1 MMKKYLYSSLLV
13 LAGGVLLA
21 NTTVAYADSPSA
33 SEKEAIAQLV
43 NQGKIKAEEA
53 DQVKLIGFEDKET
66 QAEGNQEKKAFNQYR
81 DPKGTWMQTNGKWW
95 FKYGSGGYAKNWE
108 QLDDK
113 WYYFD
118 DQGWMKENTW
128 IQPDGNYYYLSASG
142 AMVTGYQR
150 VNGTPY
156 FFRDSGVWVE
166 NRGQAL
172 GEYAKTFVGKVPYD
186 WGGTD
191 LNSGV
196 DCSGFTMAIH
206 AKFNIY
212 IGRTTGEQAEGGK
225 FIYSGS
231 QLPGDL
237 ILYNGD
243 QGSNQHVGIYVGGG
257 NVVHAPRP
265 GQYVSYMNQYGMDQN
280 TIRRY
285 W

>member
-1 MMKKYLYSSLLV
+1 MKKYLYSSLLV

-108 QLDDK
+108 QLDGK

-156 FFRDSGVWVE
+156 FFRESGVWVE

-206 AKFNIY
+206 AKFDISIPRVTY
-212 IGRTTGEQAEGGK
+212 DQATGGS
-225 FIYSGS
+225 YVSNGS
-231 QLPGDL
+231 QQAGDL
-237 ILYNGD
+237 ILYNSEETND
-243 QGSNQHVGIYVGGG
+243 HVGI
-257 NVVHAPRP
+257 
-265 GQYVSYMNQYGMDQN
+265 
-280 TIRRY
+280 
-285 W
+285 

>member
-1 MMKKYLYSSLLV
+1 MKKYLYSSLLV

-66 QAEGNQEKKAFNQYR
+66 QAEGNQEKKSFNQYR

-108 QLDDK
+108 QLDGK

-172 GEYAKTFVGKVPYD
+172 GEYAETFVGKIPYV
-186 WGGTD
+186 WGGSD

-206 AKFNIY
+206 DKFDISIPRVTY
-212 IGRTTGEQAEGGK
+212 DQATG
-225 FIYSGS
+225 GS
-231 QLPGDL
+231 
-237 ILYNGD
+237 
-243 QGSNQHVGIYVGGG
+243 
-257 NVVHAPRP
+257 
-265 GQYVSYMNQYGMDQN
+265 YVSNCS
-280 TIRRY
+280 
-285 W
+285 

>member
-1 MMKKYLYSSLLV
+1 MKKYLYSSLLV

-66 QAEGNQEKKAFNQYR
+66 QAEGNQEKKVFNQYR

-108 QLDDK
+108 QLDGK

-156 FFRDSGVWVE
+156 FFRASGVWIE

-206 AKFNIY
+206 AKFDISIPRVTY
-212 IGRTTGEQAEGGK
+212 DQATGGS
-225 FIYSGS
+225 YVSNGS
-231 QLPGDL
+231 QQAGDL
-237 ILYNGD
+237 ILYNGEGTND
-243 QGSNQHVGIYVGGG
+243 HVGIYVGGG

>member
-33 SEKEAIAQLV
+33 SEKEAITQLV

-108 QLDDK
+108 QLDGK

-172 GEYAKTFVGKVPYD
+172 GEYAETFVGKIPYV
-186 WGGTD
+186 WGGAD
-191 LNSGV
+191 LDSGV
-196 DCSGFTMAIH
+196 DCSGFTVAIH
-206 AKFNIY
+206 AKFDISIPRVTY
-212 IGRTTGEQAEGGK
+212 DQATGGS
-225 FIYSGS
+225 YVSNGS
-231 QLPGDL
+231 QQAGDL
-237 ILYNGD
+237 ILYNSEETND
-243 QGSNQHVGIYVGGG
+243 HVGIYVGGG
-257 NVVHAPRP
+257 KVVHAPYP
-265 GQYVSYMNQYGMDQN
+265 GRYVSYMDQYGITQN

>member
-1 MMKKYLYSSLLV
+1 
-13 LAGGVLLA
+13 
-21 NTTVAYADSPSA
+21 
-33 SEKEAIAQLV
+33 
-43 NQGKIKAEEA
+43 
-53 DQVKLIGFEDKET
+53 
-66 QAEGNQEKKAFNQYR
+66 
-81 DPKGTWMQTNGKWW
+81 
-95 FKYGSGGYAKNWE
+95 
-108 QLDDK
+108 
-113 WYYFD
+113 
-118 DQGWMKENTW
+118 MKENTW

-156 FFRDSGVWVE
+156 FFRESGVWVE

-172 GEYAKTFVGKVPYD
+172 GEYAKTFVGKIPYV
-186 WGGTD
+186 WGGAD

-206 AKFNIY
+206 AKFDISIPRVTY
-212 IGRTTGEQAEGGK
+212 GQATGGS
-225 FIYSGS
+225 YVSNGS

-257 NVVHAPRP
+257 KVVHAPDR
-265 GQYVSYMNQYGMDQN
+265 GQDVSYMNQYGMEQN

>member
-1 MMKKYLYSSLLV
+1 MLIPHQQVRKKRLL
-13 LAGGVLLA
+13 
-21 NTTVAYADSPSA
+21 
-33 SEKEAIAQLV
+33 
-43 NQGKIKAEEA
+43 QGKIKAEEA

-172 GEYAKTFVGKVPYD
+172 GEYAKTFVGKIPYV
-186 WGGTD
+186 WGGAD

-206 AKFNIY
+206 AKFDISIPRVTY
-212 IGRTTGEQAEGGK
+212 GQATGGS
-225 FIYSGS
+225 YVSNGS

-257 NVVHAPRP
+257 KVVHAPDR
-265 GQYVSYMNQYGMDQN
+265 GQDVSYMNQYGMEQN

>member
-1 MMKKYLYSSLLV
+1 MKKYLYSSLLV

-66 QAEGNQEKKAFNQYR
+66 QAEGNQEKKVFNQYR

-108 QLDDK
+108 QLDGK

-156 FFRDSGVWVE
+156 FFRASGVWVE

-206 AKFNIY
+206 AKFDISIPRVTY
-212 IGRTTGEQAEGGK
+212 DQATGGS
-225 FIYSGS
+225 YVSNGS
-231 QLPGDL
+231 QQAGDL
-237 ILYNGD
+237 ILYNGEGTND
-243 QGSNQHVGIYVGGG
+243 HVGIYVGGG

>member
-1 MMKKYLYSSLLV
+1 MKKYLYSSLLV

-66 QAEGNQEKKAFNQYR
+66 QAEGNQEKKVFNQYR

-108 QLDDK
+108 QLDCK

-118 DQGWMKENTW
+118 NQGWMKESTW
-128 IQPDGNYYYLSASG
+128 VQPDGNYYYLSASG

-156 FFRDSGVWVE
+156 FFRASGVWVE

-172 GEYAKTFVGKVPYD
+172 GEYAETFVGKVPYD

-206 AKFNIY
+206 AKFDISIPRVTY
-212 IGRTTGEQAEGGK
+212 DQATGGS
-225 FIYSGS
+225 YVSNGS
-231 QLPGDL
+231 QQTGDL
-237 ILYNGD
+237 ILYNGEGTND
-243 QGSNQHVGIYVGGG
+243 HVGIYVGGG

>member
-1 MMKKYLYSSLLV
+1 MKKYLYSSLLV

-66 QAEGNQEKKAFNQYR
+66 QAEGNQEKKVFNQYR

-108 QLDDK
+108 QLDGK

-156 FFRDSGVWVE
+156 FFRESGVWVE

-206 AKFNIY
+206 AKFDISIPRVTY
-212 IGRTTGEQAEGGK
+212 DQATGGS
-225 FIYSGS
+225 YVSNGS
-231 QLPGDL
+231 QQAGDL
-237 ILYNGD
+237 ILYNGEGTND
-243 QGSNQHVGIYVGGG
+243 HVGIYVGGG

>member
-1 MMKKYLYSSLLV
+1 MKKYLYSSLLV

-66 QAEGNQEKKAFNQYR
+66 QAEGNQEKKAFNHYR

-108 QLDDK
+108 QLDGK

-156 FFRDSGVWVE
+156 FFRESGVWVE
-166 NRGQAL
+166 NRG
-172 GEYAKTFVGKVPYD
+172 
-186 WGGTD
+186 
-191 LNSGV
+191 
-196 DCSGFTMAIH
+196 
-206 AKFNIY
+206 
-212 IGRTTGEQAEGGK
+212 
-225 FIYSGS
+225 
-231 QLPGDL
+231 
-237 ILYNGD
+237 
-243 QGSNQHVGIYVGGG
+243 
-257 NVVHAPRP
+257 
-265 GQYVSYMNQYGMDQN
+265 
-280 TIRRY
+280 
-285 W
+285 

>member
-1 MMKKYLYSSLLV
+1 MKKYLYSSLLV

-108 QLDDK
+108 QLDGK

-150 VNGTPY
+150 VNGTP
-156 FFRDSGVWVE
+156 
-166 NRGQAL
+166 
-172 GEYAKTFVGKVPYD
+172 
-186 WGGTD
+186 
-191 LNSGV
+191 
-196 DCSGFTMAIH
+196 
-206 AKFNIY
+206 
-212 IGRTTGEQAEGGK
+212 
-225 FIYSGS
+225 
-231 QLPGDL
+231 
-237 ILYNGD
+237 
-243 QGSNQHVGIYVGGG
+243 
-257 NVVHAPRP
+257 
-265 GQYVSYMNQYGMDQN
+265 
-280 TIRRY
+280 
-285 W
+285 